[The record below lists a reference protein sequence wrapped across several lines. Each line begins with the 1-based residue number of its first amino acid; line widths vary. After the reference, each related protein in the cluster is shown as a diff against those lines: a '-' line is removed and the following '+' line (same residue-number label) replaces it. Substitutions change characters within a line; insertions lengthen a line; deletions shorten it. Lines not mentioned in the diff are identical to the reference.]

1 MARVGMVG
9 LGNIGGALAVNLVA
23 DGHEV
28 TVFDLDAARV
38 AAVEGAT
45 GASSVAELAAAGQD
59 VTLTSLPNPEI
70 VTAVAREWA
79 GAAPKG
85 SLLVDLSTT
94 LPASNQAIAEELRG
108 LGHDFVEAPL
118 TGGGWGAR
126 ERKLMF
132 MVGGDDGPVA
142 KATPILESLG
152 RATIHLGPV
161 GTGTTMKLANSL
173 LAFACTWVSMEA
185 LSMAV
190 AAGIDMRTAVET
202 IRTGGATNFF
212 IDRGVENINT
222 RGAPTQFSLEL
233 AAKDATLLNEIT
245 ASSGIPAPIAAA
257 VLEVLNDA
265 VARGLG
271 DKDWG
276 DLVLAAEAGSGL
288 DLTIAPPK
296 DA

>member
-1 MARVGMVG
+1 
-9 LGNIGGALAVNLVA
+9 
-23 DGHEV
+23 
-28 TVFDLDAARV
+28 
-38 AAVEGAT
+38 
-45 GASSVAELAAAGQD
+45 
-59 VTLTSLPNPEI
+59 
-70 VTAVAREWA
+70 
-79 GAAPKG
+79 
-85 SLLVDLSTT
+85 
-94 LPASNQAIAEELRG
+94 
-108 LGHDFVEAPL
+108 
-118 TGGGWGAR
+118 
-126 ERKLMF
+126 
-132 MVGGDDGPVA
+132 
-142 KATPILESLG
+142 
-152 RATIHLGPV
+152 
-161 GTGTTMKLANSL
+161 
-173 LAFACTWVSMEA
+173 
-185 LSMAV
+185 MAV

-222 RGAPTQFSLEL
+222 RGAPTQFALEL